1 LERIIEDGFK
11 NLISTNNRI
20 GMWRIKMLEKKVL
33 GSMYALLLTIGI
45 FSYAALITASNYVTY
60 DTLSRAR

>member
-1 LERIIEDGFK
+1 
-11 NLISTNNRI
+11 
-20 GMWRIKMLEKKVL
+20 MLEKKVL